1 MPAGMLE
8 LDATENAAAK
18 PAQEDVTDE
27 PAAQPT
33 EQVEAALP
41 VEEPLE
47 EQTPVVAST
56 DAPVESVTSEEVP
69 AEEISATPEVAPEAE
84 TPVADEAEPEAVPI
98 DETAPPT
105 VFSSDEAAT
114 EPTAEAVSAES
125 ELPADAEVPSSRSE
139 TETLAETERAV
150 ATPETA
156 EEPMAKVSETVAEEA
171 IAETVAE
178 EAVAE
183 IMAEEAVAETMAE
196 EAVAESVT
204 EVPPLD
210 TAGETAAESTPAVAE
225 PEEVPAMEAI
235 EPSVAEEI
243 SAQYADTEAVEEE
256 EAAARPSVD
265 YSQFGK
271 AEFVALLQNHLTVI
285 SADVVSP
292 GDFKRADAVLKEV
305 KPLFDQLK
313 QGDRQTALANYT
325 EETGSDEGFEFK
337 SDDDV
342 LQFDVLYKQIKS
354 QKNTYFQNLDK
365 AKDSNFA
372 SKTELLRRLRELVEG
387 EESNAADP
395 KASWNDFKQVQD
407 EWKAAGNI
415 NSPHNATLWATYHAL
430 VDRYYSNRNIYFELK
445 ELDRKRNAT
454 LKTEVIQRVEI
465 MAHGLSDKPV
475 SRQTID
481 DANAL
486 FEEYKHIGPAPKA
499 DQEVLWGR
507 MKVALDSLYERR
519 RGQTEDQRKE
529 SAQLYEEKSKI
540 YEELIPFTTFSSSSI
555 NDWNDKTKEVM
566 GIQDRWNAVKGSMP
580 REEGKELSKKFWAT
594 LKTFFHNKGEFFK
607 ELESK
612 RDQNLKAK
620 VELCEQVETILNSN
634 EDTPELTQR
643 VIELQRQWKNVGQV
657 PEKQKNSIFD
667 RFKNACDAFFN
678 RKRNKNQETEREFED
693 NLAKKNDLITRIE
706 ASAAE
711 GADLSQMNEFKRDWS
726 SIGFVPK
733 SAMQATQKRYINAI
747 NALVGAMGK
756 MSQKEKDRVIQ
767 ENEAE
772 VTQSRRGGAGS
783 IGTNNRDRSSDNRDR
798 GGNRDQRSGDRDSN
812 RRGGGGSY
820 QNEGGYSGSS
830 GSTDSRG
837 GDIRRRMTTLEN
849 DIATY
854 RNNIEFFARSKN
866 ADVLRAEIDRKIADA
881 QKQLDEL
888 KNQLRAAQS
897 A

>member
-1 MPAGMLE
+1 MANEEKEIKGPEDLTSKPAEMLE
-8 LDATENAAAK
+8 LDATENAAAE

-27 PAAQPT
+27 PAAQST
-33 EQVEAALP
+33 ETVEATLP
-41 VEEPLE
+41 VEVPSE
-47 EQTPVVAST
+47 EQTTVEASA
-56 DAPVESVTSEEVP
+56 DAPVESVTH
-69 AEEISATPEVAPEAE
+69 EEIPTADAVEAAPETTAETEVEVGDIAEAEAVASNEVA
-84 TPVADEAEPEAVPI
+84 VEPEADP
-98 DETAPPT
+98 
-105 VFSSDEAAT
+105 S
-114 EPTAEAVSAES
+114 ES
-125 ELPADAEVPSSRSE
+125 ELPADAEVPSIVSE
-139 TETLAETERAV
+139 TETVTEDPVAESASVEEPVAETPEAV
-150 ATPETA
+150 T
-156 EEPMAKVSETVAEEA
+156 EEA
-171 IAETVAE
+171 IAEPVSEVSAVETPPVAE
-178 EAVAE
+178 EPTEVAP
-183 IMAEEAVAETMAE
+183 VAETA
-196 EAVAESVT
+196 
-204 EVPPLD
+204 EVPTMD
-210 TAGETAAESTPAVAE
+210 
-225 PEEVPAMEAI
+225 AI

-243 SAQYADTEAVEEE
+243 SAQYADSEATEEE
-256 EAAARPSVD
+256 EAATQPAID
-265 YSQFGK
+265 YSQFSK
-271 AEFVALLQNHLTVI
+271 ADFVALLQTQLNAISEETVN
-285 SADVVSP
+285 P
-292 GDFKRADAVLKEV
+292 GNFKRADATLKEV

-313 QGDRQTALANYT
+313 SSDRQTALARYV
-325 EETGSDEGFEFK
+325 EENGSEEGFEFK
-337 SDDDV
+337 NDDDV
-342 LQFDVLYKQIKS
+342 QQFDALYKQIKS

-372 SKTELLRRLRELVEG
+372 TKTDLLRRLRELVEG

-395 KASWNDFKQVQD
+395 KASWNEFKQVQD

-454 LKTEVIQRVEI
+454 LKAEVIQKVEA
-465 MAHGLSDKPV
+465 MAQGLADKPV

-507 MKVALDSLYERR
+507 MKVALDALYERR
-519 RGQTEDQRKE
+519 RGQTEEQRKE

-566 GIQDRWNAVKGSMP
+566 AIQDRWNAVKGSMP

-643 VIELQRQWKNVGQV
+643 VIELQRQWKNIGQV

-693 NLAKKNDLITRIE
+693 NLAKKNDLIARIE
-706 ASAAE
+706 ASAAA
-711 GADLSQMNEFKRDWS
+711 GADLSQMNEYKREWS

-733 SAMQATQKRYINAI
+733 KDMQTAQKRYINAI

-772 VTQSRRGGAGS
+772 VTQSRRGGG
-783 IGTNNRDRSSDNRDR
+783 GGGNYNERGGGRDR
-798 GGNRDQRSGDRDSN
+798 GGDRDRGDRDSN
-812 RRGGGGSY
+812 RRGGGNSY
-820 QNEGGYSGSS
+820 QSDGGYSG
-830 GSTDSRG
+830 GGHTDSRG

-866 ADVLRAEIDRKIADA
+866 ADMLRAEIDKKIADA
-881 QKQLDEL
+881 QKQLDDL
-888 KNQLRAAQS
+888 KNQLKAAQS